1 MVLSAAEPEN
11 ICERVRE
18 LEPANL
24 NPHPGPFPPP
34 TNATS
39 NNNFMGLTNGK
50 LARSLRQKR
59 APGVTRQSMVYGE
72 RRKGN
77 GVYQHLSA

>member
-24 NPHPGPFPPP
+24 HPGPFPPP

-39 NNNFMGLTNGK
+39 TSDVGGRVGLVNSG
-50 LARSLRQKR
+50 LH
-59 APGVTRQSMVYGE
+59 M
-72 RRKGN
+72 
-77 GVYQHLSA
+77 

>member
-39 NNNFMGLTNGK
+39 TVF
-50 LARSLRQKR
+50 
-59 APGVTRQSMVYGE
+59 VY
-72 RRKGN
+72 KN
-77 GVYQHLSA
+77 KDT